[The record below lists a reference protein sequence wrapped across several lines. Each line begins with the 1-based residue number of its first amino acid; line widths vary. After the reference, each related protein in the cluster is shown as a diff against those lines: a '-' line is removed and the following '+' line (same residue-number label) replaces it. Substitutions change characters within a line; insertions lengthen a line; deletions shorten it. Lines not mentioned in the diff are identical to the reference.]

1 MADLDNTGDNF
12 CKPCKRQLRTF
23 RGWRSHIGQCHPDT
37 VAITFNGVTTTVHRN
52 PDFTYTCFVCKN
64 NLVTDTALIEHFKK
78 HEGQKNMSSGSRQS
92 VSHSNKNHRN
102 HPYKQSNGYPSS
114 TSSKKVATPVVSSV
128 SLSPAVSPAP
138 TLDSPMPPA
147 AIAKNDS
154 PTQPPSPTLSY
165 YDPDPAPME
174 WIPTEPLTNHDM
186 IKGSDAVQQIDEDEG
201 NSVIEVEKLTQPS
214 GAFTEAFGIERQASR
229 LFQDPDFLEQID
241 CYLHLDYRYLSCHS
255 CEHAILPAYLW
266 GHLKEHGIVYNQE
279 EFNELLED
287 FIIEHKVRRDAAIPT
302 PPPEGRPV
310 EGIELEDGYLCQAR
324 DCHFACTSL
333 KYMRNHISKEHGKNG
348 LECSALIKA
357 TSVQTFFLGSH
368 RKYFAVNGH
377 LPLIGDIVNIPYEVY
392 LAEIYSSS
400 EDIPPPSNTSKED
413 LPRHVQYTGWDDVM
427 KDYRNDPDTRR
438 TILSLMQHPSP
449 DMSEPI
455 ICRIPA
461 LVRKYFEYGYTVGK
475 KASNFIL
482 RMLQE
487 YPVQHESTAGW
498 KFNLNEETRTRY
510 ARIVS
515 IFVVYILRAMHD
527 KIFVMQLMPKDI
539 EYGKQLYDAL
549 AEQPS
554 HAPIEKTVDILHQFL
569 YSLLSRETRD
579 IALDRWRCN
588 ITSFLALWALRA
600 DGGYQSEDNYSQ
612 VLAMWSYAYRLVHM
626 IEAYKHEHEYED
638 GWYG

>member
-1 MADLDNTGDNF
+1 MADLDNSGDNF

-23 RGWRSHIGQCHPDT
+23 RGWRSHVGQCHPET

-52 PDFTYTCFVCKN
+52 PDFTYTCFVCKG
-64 NLVTDTALIEHFKK
+64 NLVTDTALTEHFKK
-78 HEGQKNMSSGSRQS
+78 HEGQNNVSSASRQS
-92 VSHSNKNHRN
+92 VGHSHKNHRN
-102 HPYKQSNGYPSS
+102 HPYKQSNGYLSL

-128 SLSPAVSPAP
+128 SLSPDVSSAP
-138 TLDSPMPPA
+138 TLESPMPPA
-147 AIAKNDS
+147 AIDKNDHPAS
-154 PTQPPSPTLSY
+154 PASPTLSY
-165 YDPDPAPME
+165 YDPDPVPME
-174 WIPTEPLTNHDM
+174 WIPTEPLTNHD
-186 IKGSDAVQQIDEDEG
+186 INKGSDAVQQIDEDED

-241 CYLHLDYRYLSCHS
+241 CYLHLDHRYLSCHS
-255 CEHAILPAYLW
+255 CEHAILPAHLW
-266 GHLKEHGIVYNQE
+266 GHLKEHGIVYDHA

-287 FIIEHKVRRDAAIPT
+287 FIVEHKYKELNWRMAIS
-302 PPPEGRPV
+302 V
-310 EGIELEDGYLCQAR
+310 KLEIATL
-324 DCHFACTSL
+324 H
-333 KYMRNHISKEHGKNG
+333 EHGKNG
-348 LECSALIKA
+348 SDCSALIKA

-377 LPLIGDIVNIPYEVY
+377 LPLIGDIINIPYEVY
-392 LAEIYSSS
+392 LAEIYTSS

-427 KDYRNDPDTRR
+427 QDYQNDPDTRS

-498 KFNLNEETRTRY
+498 KFNLNEETRIRY

-515 IFVVYILRAMHD
+515 IFVAYILRAMHD
-527 KIFVMQLMPKDI
+527 K
-539 EYGKQLYDAL
+539 
-549 AEQPS
+549 
-554 HAPIEKTVDILHQFL
+554 
-569 YSLLSRETRD
+569 LS
-579 IALDRWRCN
+579 
-588 ITSFLALWALRA
+588 
-600 DGGYQSEDNYSQ
+600 SQ
-612 VLAMWSYAYRLVHM
+612 VMLPWRRMLIYFINFSIVFSVEKLE
-626 IEAYKHEHEYED
+626 ILL
-638 GWYG
+638 